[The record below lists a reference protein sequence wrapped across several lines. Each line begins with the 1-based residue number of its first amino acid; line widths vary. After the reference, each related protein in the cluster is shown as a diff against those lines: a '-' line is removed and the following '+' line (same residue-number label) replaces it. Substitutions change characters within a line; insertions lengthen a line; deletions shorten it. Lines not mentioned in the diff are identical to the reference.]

1 MTLKEVL
8 EVVGPLNREQRIQW
22 LIELGSAM
30 TISARA
36 GYPAAG
42 QPVESIPHLIA
53 FNELQHQLFGYMS
66 RSQAND
72 DWTIEKFVEGLCRK
86 AKASGVE
93 GDFGW
98 ALKWS
103 LRGITA

>member
-1 MTLKEVL
+1 MSSKEVL
-8 EVVGPLNREQRIQW
+8 EVVGDLNRERRVQW
-22 LIELGSAM
+22 LIELGAAM

-53 FNELQHQLFGYMS
+53 FNELQHQLFGYLS
-66 RSQAND
+66 HSQAHD
-72 DWTIEKFVEGLCRK
+72 DRTIEKFVEGLCQK

-98 ALKWS
+98 ALKRS
-103 LRGITA
+103 LEITRA